1 MAEVTHVGFVKRGGL
16 KANNVIDGTFY
27 SLREKKRVNN
37 PRSGSDFQNLLTV
50 VHQFRLVGCR
60 VLILQRIFS

>member
-27 SLREKKRVNN
+27 SLREETGQQPKIRK
-37 PRSGSDFQNLLTV
+37 
-50 VHQFRLVGCR
+50 
-60 VLILQRIFS
+60 